1 MLNVQVRRAKAPP
14 SFASELVVT
23 IYQVLD
29 MLNSAMS
36 SEETLMQEF
45 VQTKQLLRAAEAE
58 IRLSALQAFRHS
70 LHVNLALEE
79 GREQE

>member
-1 MLNVQVRRAKAPP
+1 MLNVQVRRGKAPP
-14 SFASELVVT
+14 SFVRELAVT

-70 LHVNLALEE
+70 LQVNLALEE
-79 GREQE
+79 GSEPE